1 MYLLKTEQTFDSA
14 HFLSDY
20 QGKCRN
26 LHGHQWR
33 VIVEI
38 CGKTLSTDTQ
48 TRDMLVDFGDLKH
61 DLKTETD
68 FFDHALIIEKGSLKP
83 TTLTALQEE
92 NFKIVELPFR
102 PTAERMAS

>member
-1 MYLLKTEQTFDSA
+1 MTPLTF
-14 HFLSDY
+14 FLII
-20 QGKCRN
+20 KAN
-26 LHGHQWR
+26 V
-33 VIVEI
+33 VIFM
-38 CGKTLSTDTQ
+38 DTQ

-102 PTAERMAS
+102 PTAERMASYFYTKMKFHGYTLRRVTNSSDL